1 MKKPLKQF
9 KLKRA
14 HITSVSHT
22 QRMVLEVPPEAR
34 ALFKIFEHSQDSKLE
49 GDVHS
54 IIDHPEFTKM
64 RNRLEKQGYIQIE
77 HGWVNGDR
85 ALKPFSLNGFKFKKH
100 EQFPCASAMDIW
112 LSVKEKRINPVR
124 LEAAPSLRRRRFY
137 QS

>member
-14 HITSVSHT
+14 HITSVPHT

-34 ALFKIFEHSQDSKLE
+34 ALFKTFDHKLE
-49 GDVHS
+49 GYAHS
-54 IIDHPEFTKM
+54 SLIDHPEFTKM

-77 HGWVNGDR
+77 HGWINGDR

-100 EQFPCASAMDIW
+100 DKFPCASAMDIW
-112 LSVKEKRINPVR
+112 LSVKEKKLTKSKKSV
-124 LEAAPSLRRRRFY
+124 
-137 QS
+137 

>member
-14 HITSVSHT
+14 HITSVPHT

-34 ALFKIFEHSQDSKLE
+34 ALFKIFDHKLE
-49 GDVHS
+49 GDAHS

-77 HGWVNGDR
+77 HGWANGDR
-85 ALKPFSLNGFKFKKH
+85 AVKPFSLNGFKFKKH
-100 EQFPCASAMDIW
+100 DKFPCASAMDIW
-112 LSVKEKRINPVR
+112 LSVKEKKLTKLKKSV
-124 LEAAPSLRRRRFY
+124 
-137 QS
+137 